1 MILKSMTGNKRK
13 RTIPSAPDERHAR
26 PLFMEAG
33 MLFLFIRKLLRLG
46 KRKKKPCREKS
57 AW

>member
-33 MLFLFIRKLLRLG
+33 MLFLSHREVRLM
-46 KRKKKPCREKS
+46 R
-57 AW
+57 